1 VKGRERHLRV
11 DTEGF
16 VLKAVASSADVQDR
30 DGGALLAQARRL
42 YGPELPRLAKVWVD
56 GISTGD
62 FVAWARAVMG
72 WEVEVVARSEEQKKA
87 KGFVALPQ
95 RWKVERTFGWL
106 GRFRRLSK
114 DDEFRVESS
123 GAFISLGMSVHMLR
137 RLATHTLAGS
147 TRLSKHPLR
156 TGRR

>member
-1 VKGRERHLRV
+1 VKGRKRHLLV

-16 VLKAVASSADVQDR
+16 VLKAVVSAADVQDR
-30 DGGALLAQARRL
+30 DGGALLARALRL

-56 GISTGD
+56 GIYKGD

-72 WEVEVVARSEEQKKA
+72 WEVEVVTRSEEQKKA

-95 RWKVERTFGWL
+95 RWKIERTFGWL

-114 DDEFRVESS
+114 DYEFCVESS
-123 GAFISLGMSVHMLR
+123 EAFIYLGMSVHMLR
-137 RLATHTLAGS
+137 RLAAHTPTGS
-147 TRLSKHPLR
+147 T
-156 TGRR
+156 